1 MTGFTEADFLRV
13 VVPFLAGLV
22 LGVWLKKPVEGVFTL
37 AAIVAVGWGWVHQE
51 EAVRLLEDFN
61 AKLQLWLAYGIKEA
75 TLWVSEVLSGR
86 VDPLGVLAF
95 VKAIEPKW
103 VFFAG
108 FLGGVRA

>member
-22 LGVWLKKPVEGVFTL
+22 LGVWLKKPVEGVLTL

-51 EAVRLLEDFN
+51 EAERLLEGLN
-61 AKLQLWLAYGIKEA
+61 AKLAYGIKEA

-86 VDPLGVLAF
+86 ADPLGVLAF

-103 VFFAG
+103 AFLAG
-108 FLGGVRA
+108 FLGGLRA

>member
-22 LGVWLKKPVEGVFTL
+22 LGVWLKKPVEGVLTL

-51 EAVRLLEDFN
+51 EAERLLEDLN

-103 VFFAG
+103 VFLAG
-108 FLGGVRA
+108 FLGGFRA